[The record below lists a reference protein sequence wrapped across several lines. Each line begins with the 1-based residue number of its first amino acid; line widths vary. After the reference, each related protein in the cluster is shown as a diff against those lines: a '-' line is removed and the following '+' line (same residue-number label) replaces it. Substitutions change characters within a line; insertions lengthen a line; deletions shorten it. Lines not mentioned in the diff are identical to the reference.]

1 MKVYLANLQLINQ
14 NIQNRP
20 NQFLFLFSNL
30 IIGTIDTSN
39 ESLVIF
45 NDSRH
50 FVLFAFF
57 LYPFNSNY
65 LVSLGSYVRSH
76 VVFLLIALISFFFHL
91 ASWEGFSNV
100 IESSPLNK

>member
-20 NQFLFLFSNL
+20 NQFLFLFSNF

-50 FVLFAFF
+50 FVLLHLSFC
-57 LYPFNSNY
+57 
-65 LVSLGSYVRSH
+65 
-76 VVFLLIALISFFFHL
+76 FFFYTHL
-91 ASWEGFSNV
+91 TLITLCPWEVMSD
-100 IESSPLNK
+100 PM